1 MKRHWFITGVSSGL
15 GRALAQRLLRDGDL
29 VSGTLRSPEQR
40 AEFERS
46 TGAQGVL
53 LDVRD
58 EAGIALAVAEAE
70 KRAPIDVLVNNAGYG
85 LEGAVEEVSL
95 AEARAQFEVNVFG
108 VLAVTQAVL
117 PSMRARRAGHIVN
130 IASVGGLTAFPGLG
144 VYNASKFALEGM
156 SEALAQ
162 ELAPLGLRVTLVE
175 PGAFRT
181 DWAGRSMVHAR
192 KRIEA
197 YATTA
202 GAFAQSLAT
211 RNGNQKGDPERAA
224 DAIVQAV
231 TSSSPPLHLV
241 LGEDAFHA
249 VRQKLD
255 RLEADLRT
263 WSKVT
268 LGTSFDSQ
276 KST

>member
-15 GRALAQRLLRDGDL
+15 GRALAQRVLRDGDV

-40 AEFERS
+40 AAFETS
-46 TGAQGVL
+46 SGAHGVM

-58 EAGIALAVAEAE
+58 EAGVALAVAEAE
-70 KRAPIDVLVNNAGYG
+70 RRHGPIDVLVNNAGYG
-85 LEGAVEEVSL
+85 LQGAVEEVSL
-95 AEARAQFEVNVFG
+95 AEARAQFDVNVFG

-117 PSMRARRAGHIVN
+117 PSMRARRSGHIVN

-144 VYNASKFALEGM
+144 VYNASKFALEGL
-156 SEALAQ
+156 SEALEQ
-162 ELAPLGLRVTLVE
+162 ELVPLGVRVTLVE

-181 DWAGRSMVHAR
+181 DWAGRSMLHAR
-192 KRIEA
+192 RRIDA
-197 YATTA
+197 YSTTA
-202 GAFAQSLAT
+202 GAFAASLSK

-231 TSSSPPLHLV
+231 TASSPPLHLV
-241 LGEDAFHA
+241 LGEDAFQA
-249 VRQKLD
+249 VRNKLD
-255 RLEADLRT
+255 RLEADLRN

-268 LGTSFDSQ
+268 LATSFDS
-276 KST
+276 